1 MKTKMSL
8 KEAIRNSQNYNI
20 PIIILEDTGM
30 SYEELSIADLIKNN
44 TLDKYEPFII
54 DVNDA
59 LCRVE
64 IKVKKISQ

>member
-1 MKTKMSL
+1 MSL

-20 PIIILEDTGM
+20 PIVILEDTGM
-30 SYEELSIADLIKNN
+30 SYEELSIVDLIKNN

>member
-1 MKTKMSL
+1 MSL

-20 PIIILEDTGM
+20 PIVILEDTGM

-44 TLDKYEPFII
+44 ALDKYEPFII
-54 DVNDA
+54 YINDINDA